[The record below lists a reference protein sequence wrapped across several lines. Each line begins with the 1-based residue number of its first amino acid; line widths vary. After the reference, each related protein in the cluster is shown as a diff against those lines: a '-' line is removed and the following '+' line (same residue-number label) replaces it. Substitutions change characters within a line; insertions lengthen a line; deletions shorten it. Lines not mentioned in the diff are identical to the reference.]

1 MDQLIDISL
10 NVNGEAVSARI
21 SPRTNLV
28 DFLRIELDLTGTHV
42 GCEHGVCGACTVR
55 VDDAIVRGCLMLA
68 AQVDGLLRVPVVY
81 SSEQW
86 GGTADTSLH
95 PGRGGEKTVTTRTAG
110 K

>member
-1 MDQLIDISL
+1 MWQQFGGKPTKDAREMLIC
-10 NVNGEAVSARI
+10 RQ
-21 SPRTNLV
+21 T
-28 DFLRIELDLTGTHV
+28 V
-42 GCEHGVCGACTVR
+42 G
-55 VDDAIVRGCLMLA
+55 IILLA

-86 GGTADTSLH
+86 GGTADSSLH